1 MDAWLALLDTDL
13 IATLCIVFMIHLLL
27 RPPTFVISLPPPYR
41 TVYQVSETLSSQAKG
56 SDNFSTGA

>member
-27 RPPTFVISLPPPYR
+27 RPPHLCHQPPASLQNLLPSLFLFGQ
-41 TVYQVSETLSSQAKG
+41 TTAKL
-56 SDNFSTGA
+56 